1 MLLISL
7 ESGRLIGLAILV
19 SRSLRRHGFIS
30 SKAIFLN
37 KSGDDELDEITIEYN
52 GILAEQ
58 ENLGR
63 VTAAAIDFLIARG
76 WDEVFI
82 DAAIT
87 SDGIGESPD
96 GNWILNRRKY
106 WVSYGV
112 DLNKLRDSGNS
123 FLETL
128 SAHTRQRMRRALTAY
143 GELGPMRVEV
153 AESLAD
159 ANSWFS
165 ELRRLHQLAWERKG
179 LPGAF
184 ANPFLDQF
192 HTELVARRM
201 DSGEIQILRVGFGE
215 RWIGY
220 LYNFIWNG
228 VVHNYQ
234 AGLDYNVLQKRNWPG
249 AVLHYASIDFN
260 FGRGAKYY
268 DFLGGSNQLKL
279 SLSDTSVPL
288 DWMVARRN
296 CMKFQIEDG
305 MRSFRDRLFG
315 TNYAG
320 RQSAGKARR

>member
-7 ESGRLIGLAILV
+7 ESGRLVGLAILV

-58 ENLGR
+58 EIRGR
-63 VTAAAIDFLIARG
+63 VTVAAIDFLIAHG

-82 DAAIT
+82 DAAIPT
-87 SDGIGESPD
+87 DGICEPPN
-96 GNWILNRRKY
+96 GNWILHRRKP

-112 DLNKLRDSGNS
+112 DLHKLRDSGNS

-128 SAHTRQRMRRALTAY
+128 SAHTRRRMRRALTAY

-153 AESLAD
+153 AESRAD
-159 ANSWFS
+159 ADSWFS

-192 HTELVARRM
+192 HAELVARRIA
-201 DSGEIQILRVGFGE
+201 SGEIQILRVGFGE

-234 AGLDYNVLQKRNWPG
+234 AGLDYSVLKKRNWPG

-260 FGRGAKYY
+260 CGRGAKYY
-268 DFLGGSNQLKL
+268 DFLGGDNQLKR
-279 SLSDTSVPL
+279 SLSDTLVPL

-305 MRSFRDRLFG
+305 MRSFRDRLPG
-315 TNYAG
+315 MNSVG
-320 RQSAGKARR
+320 RQSAEKAQR